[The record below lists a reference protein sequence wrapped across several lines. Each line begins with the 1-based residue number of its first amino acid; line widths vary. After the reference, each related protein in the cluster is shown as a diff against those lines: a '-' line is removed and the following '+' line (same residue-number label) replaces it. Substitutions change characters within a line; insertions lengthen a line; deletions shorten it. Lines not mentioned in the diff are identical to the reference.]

1 MEKVEWISQ
10 FSKLSLP
17 HWRFKLAMEDLLSH
31 SLLLSFL
38 FLYSLYTVSIH
49 NTFLLII
56 LMVCYVTVYILVF
69 GTGAEELQRL
79 RDEATSDAEEKNEDP
94 PSFNCG
100 SLYFKF
106 IIKAKVSIFPV
117 QTHL

>member
-1 MEKVEWISQ
+1 M
-10 FSKLSLP
+10 
-17 HWRFKLAMEDLLSH
+17 
-31 SLLLSFL
+31 
-38 FLYSLYTVSIH
+38 
-49 NTFLLII
+49 NII
-56 LMVCYVTVYILVF
+56 FLVF

-106 IIKAKVSIFPV
+106 IIKVKVIFSLKTLLILSVGLPNRFRKFGIGSGSSV
-117 QTHL
+117 K

>member
-1 MEKVEWISQ
+1 MG
-10 FSKLSLP
+10 
-17 HWRFKLAMEDLLSH
+17 
-31 SLLLSFL
+31 
-38 FLYSLYTVSIH
+38 
-49 NTFLLII
+49 NII
-56 LMVCYVTVYILVF
+56 WCEYYFLVF

-106 IIKAKVSIFPV
+106 IIKVKVLISLIEHFRFSHQSFRFGFLTV
-117 QTHL
+117 T

>member
-1 MEKVEWISQ
+1 
-10 FSKLSLP
+10 
-17 HWRFKLAMEDLLSH
+17 
-31 SLLLSFL
+31 
-38 FLYSLYTVSIH
+38 
-49 NTFLLII
+49 
-56 LMVCYVTVYILVF
+56 MVFIFFLVF

-106 IIKAKVSIFPV
+106 IIKVKVFISLLSTSGSLIHRIRFLTV
-117 QTHL
+117 T

>member
-1 MEKVEWISQ
+1 
-10 FSKLSLP
+10 
-17 HWRFKLAMEDLLSH
+17 
-31 SLLLSFL
+31 
-38 FLYSLYTVSIH
+38 
-49 NTFLLII
+49 
-56 LMVCYVTVYILVF
+56 MVCYVTIYILVF

-106 IIKAKVSIFPV
+106 IIKVKVAYFTFLSSSLIDTSVNYFRD
-117 QTHL
+117 

>member
-1 MEKVEWISQ
+1 MLCISYIQ
-10 FSKLSLP
+10 
-17 HWRFKLAMEDLLSH
+17 
-31 SLLLSFL
+31 
-38 FLYSLYTVSIH
+38 YI
-49 NTFLLII
+49 
-56 LMVCYVTVYILVF
+56 YILVF

-106 IIKAKVSIFPV
+106 IIKVKVNLSGSLF
-117 QTHL
+117 